1 MEVALVTRR
10 DAELSMLRSTL
21 EGSGIELDCF
31 ADADDLLGAARI
43 RSWSAVIVDGLA
55 APFRKTIER
64 LMEVNARLNTAVLTD
79 LEPAAFHDAGEG
91 LGILCA
97 LPAQPSAGD
106 VDGFVHR
113 LRSLGGIAASADA
126 GLAAAQSRLDA
137 MCRSFHPHCV
147 VCGGHHPFG
156 LKVHYRVTG
165 EHTVEGCFDC
175 SPDYQGYLQVL
186 HGGIVSS
193 LLDGAMVS
201 CLLAKGLEAYTVD
214 LRVRYKAAVRTGVP
228 ATIRG
233 QWMKAEG
240 PFHLLEATLEQDGK
254 ACARARAKFF
264 EGSPNHPSQPM
275 PGGER
280 MRPLLNQ
287 ARKRLV

>member
-1 MEVALVTRR
+1 MDVALVTHRE
-10 DAELSMLRSTL
+10 AELSILKHAF
-21 EGSGIELDCF
+21 EGRGIGLDCF
-31 ADADDLLGAARI
+31 ADTDDLLGAARV
-43 RSWSAVIVDGLA
+43 RDWSAVIVDGLA
-55 APFRKTIER
+55 VPFRETVER
-64 LMEVNARLNTAVLTD
+64 LMEVNAGLNTAVITD
-79 LEPAAFHDAGEG
+79 LEHAEFHDAVEG

-106 VDGFVHR
+106 VDGFLLR
-113 LRSLGGIAASADA
+113 LRSLGGIDASAEA
-126 GLAAAQSRLDA
+126 GLAAAQARLDA

-147 VCGGHHPFG
+147 VCGDHHPFG

-228 ATIRG
+228 AFIRG
-233 QWMKAEG
+233 AWMKAEG
-240 PFHLLEATLEQDGK
+240 PFHLLEASLEQDGK
-254 ACARARAKFF
+254 VCARARAKFF

-275 PGGER
+275 PGGGR
-280 MRPLLNQ
+280 MRPLLSQ

>member
-1 MEVALVTRR
+1 MDVALITRR
-10 DAELSMLRSTL
+10 ETGLSILRSAL
-21 EGSGIELDCF
+21 EGRGIELDCF
-31 ADADDLLGAARI
+31 AETDDLLGAARI

-55 APFRKTIER
+55 VPFRETVER
-64 LMEVNARLNTAVLTD
+64 LMEVNAGLNTAVITD

-97 LPAQPSAGD
+97 LPEEPSAGD
-106 VDGFVHR
+106 VDGFLRR
-113 LRSLGGIAASADA
+113 LGSLGGAEASAD
-126 GLAAAQSRLDA
+126 GGIPAAQSRLDA

-147 VCGGHHPFG
+147 VCGDHHPFG
-156 LKVHYRVTG
+156 MKVHYRVTG

-175 SPDYQGYLQVL
+175 SPDYQGYIHVL
-186 HGGIVSS
+186 HGGVVSS

-214 LRVRYKAAVRTGVP
+214 LRVRYKAAVRTGAP
-228 ATIRG
+228 ALIRG
-233 QWMKAEG
+233 QWVKAEG

-275 PGGER
+275 PGSVR

>member
-1 MEVALVTRR
+1 MDVALVTRR
-10 DAELSMLRSTL
+10 KSELSILGSALKGRGVEL
-21 EGSGIELDCF
+21 ECF
-31 ADADDLLGAARI
+31 ADADDLLGVARV

-55 APFRKTIER
+55 APFRETVER
-64 LMEVNARLNTAVLTD
+64 LVEVNASLNTAVITD

-106 VDGFVHR
+106 VDGFLLR
-113 LRSLGGIAASADA
+113 LRSLGGFDAPTDA
-126 GLAAAQSRLDA
+126 GLVAAQSRLDA

-147 VCGGHHPFG
+147 VCGDHHPFG
-156 LKVHYRVTG
+156 LKVHYCVTG
-165 EHTVEGCFDC
+165 EHTVEGHFDC

-214 LRVRYKAAVRTGVP
+214 LRVRYKAAARTGVP
-228 ATIRG
+228 AIIRG
-233 QWMKAEG
+233 AWMKAEG
-240 PFHLLEATLEQDGK
+240 PLHLLEASLEQDGK
-254 ACARARAKFF
+254 VCARARAKFF
-264 EGSPNHPSQPM
+264 EGSPDHPSQPM
-275 PGGER
+275 PGGGR
-280 MRPLLNQ
+280 MRPLLSQ